1 MTTEKPN
8 NKAGLEH
15 AIERALQTM
24 DNEDP
29 TSDQYAKVVD
39 QLQKLHEM
47 KTTESKP
54 RVSAE
59 TALTIGANL
68 LGILMIVGH
77 ERTHIVTSK
86 ALGFVLKLR

>member
-1 MTTEKPN
+1 MTTQKPN
-8 NKAGLEH
+8 NKAGLEK
-15 AIERALQTM
+15 AIDRVLTEM
-24 DNEDP
+24 DNETTD
-29 TSDQYAKVVD
+29 SEQYAAMVN

-54 RVSAE
+54 RVSPE
-59 TALTIGANL
+59 TALTVGANL